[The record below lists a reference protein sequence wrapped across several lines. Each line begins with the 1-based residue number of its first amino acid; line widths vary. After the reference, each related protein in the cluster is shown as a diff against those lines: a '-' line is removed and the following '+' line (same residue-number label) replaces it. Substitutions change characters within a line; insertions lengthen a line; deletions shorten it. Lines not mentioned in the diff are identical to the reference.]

1 MFIDVLSHLQSAS
14 DKEYDETEIGRVENI
29 ISIKGASASE
39 SQRIRFGTWKDQSQP
54 VRAQAD
60 SLTVVV
66 NAVIRGGRTLHFQR
80 GVPQATFQ
88 V

>member
-1 MFIDVLSHLQSAS
+1 MFIDVLAHLQSTS
-14 DKEYDETEIGRVENI
+14 EKEYDGTKIGRVENI
-29 ISIKGASASE
+29 ISIKWAFASE
-39 SQRIRFGTWKDQSQP
+39 SQRKRFGTWKDQSQP

-60 SLTVVV
+60 SLPVVV
-66 NAVIRGGRTLHFQR
+66 NAVIRGGRPLHFQR